1 MLLSCTP
8 LLHLTWHWGLFY
20 GAERILQSHAYV
32 CVCLCSIWALLFGW
46 LFRGYHTYK
55 IEVIGFVMTI
65 GGVLAMFFD
74 PSAMR
79 TDGRTG
85 GFAVYAI
92 CISTSIAGALFFVIN
107 DILSKKVPLVLLVLL
122 QSFLCFWSCCVITS
136 AIEDEVQI
144 FSTDPV
150 WGCFGFLSNED
161 WLDTFV
167 IFGLSAGFFGNTGYV
182 ISLQFFSPAV
192 ISATFLLEPTI
203 AQFLGWLTEIDEFPS
218 YMTWLGT
225 AFVMTGIYL
234 I

>member
-1 MLLSCTP
+1 M
-8 LLHLTWHWGLFY
+8 
-20 GAERILQSHAYV
+20 
-32 CVCLCSIWALLFGW
+32 
-46 LFRGYHTYK
+46 
-55 IEVIGFVMTI
+55 
-65 GGVLAMFFD
+65 
-74 PSAMR
+74 
-79 TDGRTG
+79 
-85 GFAVYAI
+85 
-92 CISTSIAGALFFVIN
+92 
-107 DILSKKVPLVLLVLL
+107 
-122 QSFLCFWSCCVITS
+122 WSCCVITS
-136 AIEDEVQI
+136 AIEDDVQI

-150 WGCFGFLSNED
+150 WGCFGFLSKED
-161 WLDTFV
+161 WFDTFV